1 MPLPHEPDNLAL
13 VGYNLNDR
21 LNDADVFQSKA
32 YDLVHSRFVVAGL
45 KKGRWESYIRDIK
58 ILLRPSTGW
67 VQLTE
72 YHMHIMSDN
81 GRLTPQM
88 AVYRWWEAYVTS
100 MQAMGRDA
108 RIGARL
114 SGLLVGA
121 GLRNVQVDF
130 RRLPIGGW
138 NAGTYMPDN
147 HPS

>member
-1 MPLPHEPDNLAL
+1 MPLSDEPDNLEL

-21 LNDADVFQSKA
+21 LNDPMVFQPKA
-32 YDLVHSRFVVAGL
+32 YDLIHSRFISAGL
-45 KKGRWESYIRDIK
+45 KKSRWDAYIRDIRL
-58 ILLRPSTGW
+58 LLRPSIGW

-88 AVYRWWEAYVTS
+88 AVYRWWEAYVSS
-100 MQAMGRDA
+100 MQAMRRDA
-108 RIGARL
+108 RIGPRL
-114 SGLLVGA
+114 EGLLVGA

-138 NAGTYMPDN
+138 SAGA
-147 HPS
+147 